1 MAPPPVPG
9 KKGRSPVFW
18 IAIGCC
24 GCIVLGLAFFALVGG
39 AAFFATRGVVDV
51 VRGQLAE
58 VKAGNMDAAYKRMSE
73 TYRQSHSAEDFGA
86 FVARH
91 PGMKENADSTFTTRN
106 VQNDKAHL
114 EGFLLAASGARETV
128 TYELSKQGG
137 AWLIDDIKFD
147 GESAAAAESSGG
159 SGGGGPGGGDESPL
173 EIETVD
179 VKKDAG
185 SPGMRVAITVRV
197 TGFSV
202 RPDGEAFRMDL
213 IEDLETLGPG
223 GQKLPALSR
232 MGLQTLRER
241 TAQATGTSAEFTNNL
256 NFVSPTPGR
265 YVARLTIRD
274 EVGKSLKTHD
284 VPFDLP

>member
-1 MAPPPVPG
+1 MPA
-9 KKGRSPVFW
+9 KKGKPAVFW
-18 IAIGCC
+18 ILIGCC
-24 GCIVLGLAFFALVGG
+24 GCLVLALAFFALIGG
-39 AAFFATRGVVDV
+39 AAFFASRGVVDA

-58 VKAGNMDAAYKRMSE
+58 IKAGNMDAAYKRMSE
-73 TYRQSHSAEDFGA
+73 GYRQSHSAEDFAA
-86 FVARH
+86 FVGRH
-91 PGMKENADSTFTTRN
+91 PAMKENADSTFTTRN
-106 VQNDKAHL
+106 IQNDKGHL

-137 AWLIDDIKFD
+137 SWLIDDIKFE
-147 GESAAAAESSGG
+147 GEAAATAESSGG
-159 SGGGGPGGGDESPL
+159 AGGGGPGGGDSPL

-179 VKKDAG
+179 VQKEPG
-185 SPGMRVAITVRV
+185 SPGTRVAITVRV

-213 IEDLETLGPG
+213 IEDLETIGPG

-241 TAQATGTSAEFTNNL
+241 TAQATGTSAEFKNNL
-256 NFVSPTPGR
+256 NFVNPAPGR

-274 EVGKSLKTHD
+274 EVGQSFKTHE
-284 VPFDLP
+284 VPFDLE